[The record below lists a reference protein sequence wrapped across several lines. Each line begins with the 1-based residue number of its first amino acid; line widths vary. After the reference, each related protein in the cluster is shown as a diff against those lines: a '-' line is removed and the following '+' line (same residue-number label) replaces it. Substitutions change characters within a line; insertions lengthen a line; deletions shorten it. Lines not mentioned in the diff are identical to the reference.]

1 VDSLELLDTAN
12 SLTSF
17 HRTSS
22 TFIEKKGPSAISYSI
37 MTSIRQNGSSGTP
50 SLSVFAKDIA
60 AKVEDIAKFLK
71 ANNLPE
77 PSLAPGTP
85 NVPSGEEY
93 SKLYK
98 SLKVSLEDL
107 DHFVSGPRQYWRA
120 TLVRGYEIA
129 ALQVALDFE
138 FFSLVPL
145 DGEIS
150 LQNLA
155 KKADLDLDRT
165 SRIIRLLATH
175 SIFKEG
181 EPGYISH
188 SALSHVLHTDEEL
201 RCTVH
206 YS

>member
-1 VDSLELLDTAN
+1 
-12 SLTSF
+12 
-17 HRTSS
+17 
-22 TFIEKKGPSAISYSI
+22 
-37 MTSIRQNGSSGTP
+37 MTSIRQNGSSGVT
-50 SLSVFAKDIA
+50 SLTTFAKDIA
-60 AKVEDIAKFLK
+60 AKVEEISKFLK
-71 ANNLPE
+71 SKDLPE
-77 PSLAPGTP
+77 PSLAPGAP

-93 SKLYK
+93 SKLYN
-98 SLKVSLEDL
+98 SLKASLEDL
-107 DHFVSGPRQYWRA
+107 DHLVGGPRQYWRA

-150 LQNLA
+150 LSDLA
-155 KKADLDLDRT
+155 KKAGLDLDRT

-175 SIFKEG
+175 GIFHEG
-181 EPGYISH
+181 EPGFISH